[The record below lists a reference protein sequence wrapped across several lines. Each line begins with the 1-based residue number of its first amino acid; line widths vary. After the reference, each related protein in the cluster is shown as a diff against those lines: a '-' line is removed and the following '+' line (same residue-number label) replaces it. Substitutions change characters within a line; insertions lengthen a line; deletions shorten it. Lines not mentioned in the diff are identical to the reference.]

1 MKKSLPQ
8 ILSVAAVA
16 GLLSLT
22 LAACGGDSPAGGS
35 SSPAA
40 SMGASVSVP
49 PPLSPSPALPQASTP
64 APGAPGAAPQVST
77 PAPGAPGGAAT
88 GENACQQAIKVIAGA
103 GGGTTTAGDPA
114 AKAAA
119 LEKSGQDLLALAN
132 TAPEGEQKEAI
143 KVMAQY
149 YSDLAAAAKTMDSS
163 KIAEITKAAAT
174 ANSPVQKASLTL
186 AQCGY

>member
-8 ILSVAAVA
+8 ILSVAAIA

-22 LAACGGDSPAGGS
+22 LAACGGDSPAGGA

-40 SMGASVSVP
+40 GMSASVSVP
-49 PPLSPSPALPQASTP
+49 PPLSPSPARPQA
-64 APGAPGAAPQVST
+64 ST

-88 GENACQQAIKVIAGA
+88 GENACQQAIKVITGA

-149 YSDLAAAAKTMDSS
+149 YSDLAAAAKTMDSR